1 MTAPQASG
9 PVPEALEKLLAKG
22 TDNALLRMGLALAYH
37 RRGEWDRA
45 RGHVEQALLHQP
57 GFAAAGRLRGLIA
70 LEQGE
75 PAVAAQAF
83 AQALEAARRQGE
95 RQLERELAVRLKRL
109 QPPASTA
116 QTK

>member
-1 MTAPQASG
+1 MTAPAPGG
-9 PVPEALEKLLAKG
+9 PAPEALERLLARG
-22 TDNALLRMGLALAYH
+22 ADNALLRMGLALAWH
-37 RRGEWDRA
+37 RRGELARA
-45 RGHVEQALLHQP
+45 RGHVEQALAHQP

-75 PAVAAQAF
+75 PAVAAEAF
-83 AQALEAARRQGE
+83 AQALAAAQRQGE

-109 QPPASTA
+109 QPPAPTN

>member
-1 MTAPQASG
+1 MTASG

-37 RRGEWDRA
+37 RRGELERA

-57 GFAAAGRLRGLIA
+57 GFAAAGRLRGLVA

-75 PAVAAQAF
+75 PAVAAEAF
-83 AQALEAARRQGE
+83 AQALDAAQRQGE

-109 QPPASTA
+109 NGGAA

>member
-1 MTAPQASG
+1 MTASG

-37 RRGEWDRA
+37 RRGELERA
-45 RGHVEQALLHQP
+45 RGHVERALLHQP
-57 GFAAAGRLRGLIA
+57 GFAAAGRLRGLVA

-75 PAVAAQAF
+75 PAVAAEAF
-83 AQALEAARRQGE
+83 AQALDAAQRQGE

-109 QPPASTA
+109 NGGAA

>member
-1 MTAPQASG
+1 MTASG

-37 RRGEWDRA
+37 RRGELEHA
-45 RGHVEQALLHQP
+45 RGHVELALLHQP

-70 LEQGE
+70 LDQGE
-75 PAVAAQAF
+75 PAVAAEAF
-83 AQALEAARRQGE
+83 AQALDAAQRQGE

-109 QPPASTA
+109 NGGAA

>member
-1 MTAPQASG
+1 MTMPQASG
-9 PVPEALEKLLAKG
+9 PVPEALERLLAKG
-22 TDNALLRMGLALAYH
+22 TDNALLRMGMALAYH
-37 RRGEWDRA
+37 RRGELARA
-45 RGHVEQALLHQP
+45 RGHVEQALVHQP
-57 GFAAAGRLRGLIA
+57 GFAAAGRLHGLIA

-75 PAVAAQAF
+75 PAVAAEAF
-83 AQALEAARRQGE
+83 AQALDAAHRQGE